1 MYVLATV
8 PTVLDV
14 ARQPSVLEDLPC
26 DDQPLNFAGALA
38 NRAQLYIAVK
48 LLGGIVLDKSIAAV
62 NLHALVG
69 AAHRN
74 LAAVELRH
82 RGLERGLHT
91 GILHRGRAMSEQAG
105 GIDFRRQIGELERD
119 CLELADRL
127 AELLTLLGVVQRGFI
142 GALRHT

>member
-14 ARQPSVLEDLPC
+14 ARQPSVLEDLPR
-26 DDQPLNFAGALA
+26 DDKPLNFTGAFA
-38 NRAQLYIAVK
+38 YGAEFDVAVK

-69 AAHRN
+69 AAPRN

-82 RGLERGLHT
+82 RGLERGLHA
-91 GILHRGRAMSEQAG
+91 GILDRKSTRLNSSHL
-105 GIDFRRQIGELERD
+105 GI
-119 CLELADRL
+119 
-127 AELLTLLGVVQRGFI
+127 
-142 GALRHT
+142 